1 MTTESA
7 PSYEQLANRVDA
19 ALRAVQDLPEES
31 RSVALKLKEA
41 MDELNKAGLTTLVRA
56 VRSDP
61 DAREVL
67 TEALTDPALY
77 SFLALNGIVR
87 KTLAHRVAEA
97 LELVRP
103 YVASHGGDVE
113 LVDVQGDVAL
123 VKMLGACQGCGMS
136 AQTLKT
142 GIEDAIRSRVP
153 EITRVEEVKSRA
165 ENAMSSLMSLVMGE
179 DDLLA
184 QLGWVP
190 GPLDSEVQD
199 DEIKAVAEAK
209 AIVLRSGGELRA
221 YVNVCPHQGM
231 PLDSGVCVG
240 GSISCAWHGLTFD
253 ALTGEG
259 RSSEKVTL
267 SPLPVRVEAGRVWV
281 RPE

>member
-1 MTTESA
+1 MTTEA
-7 PSYEQLANRVDA
+7 PSYEQLTSRLDTAMKD
-19 ALRAVQDLPEES
+19 VQDLPEDS
-31 RSVALKLKEA
+31 RAVAMKLKEA

-56 VRSDP
+56 IRADP

-67 TEALTDPALY
+67 TGALTDPALY
-77 SFLALNGIVR
+77 SYLAMNGIVR
-87 KTLAHRVAEA
+87 KTAAHRVAEA
-97 LELVRP
+97 MELVRP
-103 YVASHGGDVE
+103 YLASHGGDVE
-113 LVDVQGDVAL
+113 LVDVQGEVAL
-123 VKMLGACQGCGMS
+123 VKMIGACQGCGMS
-136 AQTLKT
+136 AQTLKS
-142 GIEDAIRSRVP
+142 GIEDAIISRVP
-153 EITRVEEVKSRA
+153 EITRVEEVKPKA
-165 ENAMSSLMSLVMGE
+165 ESAMSNLMSLVMGE

-190 GPLDSEVQD
+190 GPLDAEVAD
-199 DEIKAVAEAK
+199 NEIKAIAEAK

-231 PLDSGVCVG
+231 PLDTGICAG
-240 GSISCAWHGLTFD
+240 GAVSCAWHGLTFD

-267 SPLPVRVEAGRVWV
+267 TPLPVRVDGGRIWV

>member
-1 MTTESA
+1 MTTEA
-7 PSYEQLANRVDA
+7 PSYEQLASRLDT
-19 ALRAVQDLPEES
+19 ALKAVQDLPEDS

-41 MDELNKAGLTTLVRA
+41 VDELHKAGLTTLVRA
-56 VRSDP
+56 IRADP

-77 SFLALNGIVR
+77 SYLALNGIVR
-87 KTLAHRVAEA
+87 KTTAHRVAEA

-103 YVASHGGDVE
+103 YLASHGGDVE
-113 LVDVQGDVAL
+113 LIDVQGDVAL
-123 VKMLGACQGCGMS
+123 VKMIGACQGCGMS
-136 AQTLKT
+136 AQTLKS
-142 GIEDAIRSRVP
+142 GIEDAIRTRVP
-153 EITRVEEVKSRA
+153 EVTRVEEVKPRA
-165 ENAMSSLMSLVMGE
+165 ESAMSNLMSLVMGE
-179 DDLLA
+179 DDLLS

-190 GPLDSEVQD
+190 GPLDSDLAD

-221 YVNVCPHQGM
+221 YVNVCPHQGL
-231 PLDSGVCVG
+231 PLDSGVCAG

-267 SPLPVRVEAGRVWV
+267 TPLPVRVEAGRIWI

>member
-19 ALRAVQDLPEES
+19 ALKAVQDLPEES
-31 RSVALKLKEA
+31 RSVALKLKDA

-56 VRSDP
+56 IRSDP

-67 TEALTDPALY
+67 TAALTDPALY
-77 SFLALNGIVR
+77 SYLALNGIVR

-103 YVASHGGDVE
+103 YITSHGGDVE

-123 VKMLGACQGCGMS
+123 VKMSGACQGCGMS
-136 AQTLKT
+136 AQTLKS
-142 GIEDAIRSRVP
+142 GIEDAVLSRVP
-153 EITRVEEVKSRA
+153 EISRVEEVKPQA
-165 ENAMSSLMSLVMGE
+165 ESAMSNLMSLVMGE
-179 DDLLA
+179 DDLLS
-184 QLGWVP
+184 QLGWVA

-199 DEIKAVAEAK
+199 DEIKAIAEAK

-231 PLDSGVCVG
+231 PLDSGICVG

-267 SPLPVRVEAGRVWV
+267 TPLPVRVEAGRVWV